1 MAPTSNQLGTL
12 PEESAPHWLHTV
24 FGDGDGGAKGSCSDP
39 SGLLA
44 GVSRASSTPRSR
56 APPTPRAPCNPATP
70 RGMVARTGRLRT
82 SGPGSPAVIRWA
94 TSTARGE
101 GGRVSEIWQEDGV
114 DERRQATSYWACP
127 DDQAIGP
134 EHDST
139 RSTFSTLT
147 TPRRRGSGAGAT
159 ALSSHAR
166 QQQQQLSIMREAS
179 LSTASSRHEAS
190 ISRPTSFAVPS
201 DVTDSPPSHRVSS
214 AVGPLSDLTDGLRA
228 RFWQVFQIANPCS
241 DPCQK
246 SRQSTGEFVIGNDL
260 WNEPAYT
267 YSSSLSPSKVDEMP
281 EIFGSLERSPLPRS
295 SPLFLDGKEFQ
306 RVLDNSCKASGK
318 VAEDVGGLSQA
329 PRQAPGKAGDA
340 DVPPLSYE
348 QASRMG
354 GA

>member
-1 MAPTSNQLGTL
+1 MAPTSNLLGTL

-24 FGDGDGGAKGSCSDP
+24 FGDGDGDHRKGGCSAP
-39 SGLLA
+39 SGYLA
-44 GVSRASSTPRSR
+44 GASRASCTPRVK
-56 APPTPRAPCNPATP
+56 APSTPRAPCNAATP
-70 RGMVARTGRLRT
+70 RGIRTGRLRT

-94 TSTARGE
+94 STTARGE

-127 DDQAIGP
+127 EDQAIGP
-134 EHDST
+134 EHEST

-147 TPRRRGSGAGAT
+147 TPRRRSSGPGAT

-166 QQQQQLSIMREAS
+166 QQQQVSIISDAC
-179 LSTASSRHEAS
+179 LSTTSSRHEAS
-190 ISRPTSFAVPS
+190 ISRPTSFVVPS
-201 DVTDSPPSHRVSS
+201 DIADLPPSQKVSS
-214 AVGPLSDLTDGLRA
+214 AVGPLSDLRDGLRA

-246 SRQSTGEFVIGNDL
+246 SRQSAGEFVIGD
-260 WNEPAYT
+260 EPACT
-267 YSSSLSPSKVDEMP
+267 YSNSLSPSEVDEMP
-281 EIFGSLERSPLPRS
+281 EIFGMLERSPLPRS

-318 VAEDVGGLSQA
+318 IAEDVGGLSQA
-329 PRQAPGKAGDA
+329 PRHAPGKTGDT
-340 DVPPLSYE
+340 DVPPLSFE